1 MDDMRE
7 EWAAV
12 IEQVARDGLPGPRDL
27 DVALDA
33 MEAALGI
40 PAETLRGLRDGSLVA
55 VPREPD
61 EIITY
66 AIREAWRNTRVSGV
80 CGMSLEAQWRNGFAR
95 EIAAYRAM
103 LAAAQEP
110 PHDR

>member
-1 MDDMRE
+1 MTDMRE

-33 MEAALGI
+33 LEAALGI

-55 VPREPD
+55 VPREP
-61 EIITY
+61 T
-66 AIREAWRNTRVSGV
+66 EAMINAGGASHDHPSVFMGGPSH
-80 CGMSLEAQWRNGFAR
+80 NGRDKAR
-95 EIAAYRAM
+95 RIWAAM
-103 LAAAQEP
+103 LDAAQESP
-110 PHDR
+110 R